1 MRLSDGRFLGY
12 SDWGDPDGVP
22 VLYFHGAMGTPLR
35 RCSQT
40 EAALG
45 RLGVRYLLV
54 QRPGFGGSDPLPGRT
69 LRAWAADVEALCDH
83 LSLRRV
89 HVVGVSAGGP
99 YAVAAA
105 HELPERVASA
115 AVVSGLGPAARPP
128 RTHRAVLGALRRDRE
143 GVRRRLDALV
153 GLCRRHPDRLVWLL
167 ARRRGPDGSD
177 LADPEAGAIFAES
190 FLQATRGGVGPM
202 LEDLLLATGPWGFDL
217 GAVRPHVHVWH
228 GTRDPLVPVEQAL
241 HLAIALPRCTPALA
255 PGEGHFFFRRRMADV
270 LGALV
275 SPPAPVPR
283 AQTAG
288 AAAARRTT
296 SAT

>member
-1 MRLSDGRFLGY
+1 MRLADGRFLGY

-22 VLYFHGAMGTPLR
+22 VLYLHGAMGTPLR
-35 RCSQT
+35 RCSRT
-40 EAALG
+40 DAALA

-54 QRPGFGGSDPLPGRT
+54 QRPGFGGSDPRPSRT
-69 LRAWAADVEALCDH
+69 LRDFSADLAALCDH
-83 LSLRRV
+83 LSLGRV
-89 HVVGVSAGGP
+89 HLVGVSAGGP

-105 HELPERVASA
+105 HALPERVASA

-128 RTHRAVLGALRRDRE
+128 RSHRAVLGALRRDP
-143 GVRRRLDALV
+143 GAVGRRLDALV
-153 GLCRRHPDRLVWLL
+153 ALARRHPERLVWLL

-177 LADPEAGAIFAES
+177 LADAEAGAIFAES

-202 LEDLLLATGPWGFDL
+202 LDDLLLATGPWGFDV
-217 GAVRPHVHVWH
+217 GAVGPHVHVWH

-241 HLAIALPRCTPALA
+241 HLAIALPRCTPMLA
-255 PGEGHFFFRRRMADV
+255 PGEGHFFFRRRMTDV

-275 SPPAPVPR
+275 APPPEAR
-283 AQTAG
+283 AQPG
-288 AAAARRTT
+288 AAAASRTT